1 MKSIVTSIMESI
13 AKTKKIS
20 GNKYFKVK
28 SRDYDMND
36 EFKSNKWNRTEFND
50 NGSDI
55 VAYWSQDCSWIF
67 YYYKSE
73 KAAGRLNWGAVSAGY
88 MPSEQYTE
96 QMFNNF
102 EELCM
107 EGATIPEFDS
117 VETNV
122 EI

>member
-13 AKTKKIS
+13 VKTKKIS

-36 EFKSNKWNRTEFND
+36 EFRSNKWNRTEFNYD
-50 NGSDI
+50 GSAI
-55 VAYWSQDCSWIF
+55 VAYWSQEIDWVF
-67 YYYKSE
+67 YYYESE
-73 KAAGRLNWGAVSAGY
+73 KVAGRLNWGAVSAG
-88 MPSEQYTE
+88 PSKQYTE
-96 QMFNNF
+96 QMFNDF

-117 VETNV
+117 VETNI
-122 EI
+122 E